1 MPINRP
7 NLKKPPCLSIKST
20 YAGASRPNTNEYLKN
35 NIDTL
40 HNKMRN
46 MPISHFKEAL
56 DVPDYSGMRQ
66 IDLFSMSQGFQLNK
80 NSNDVF
86 IHACR
91 HPPKNQ
97 GKFVGDKFHI
107 SVQKDMMPQAFQV
120 LSGLLFSEDSPVD
133 EWKVTDLEQVDQQA
147 RVSVGAQFTLYIKPD
162 QENSQY
168 SASLLHNI
176 RDFIECLEF
185 RLSKNEIIPGQ
196 CPESDVH
203 PESWRYLSYRN
214 ELRSGRSGSEMQSQ
228 ALREEPFYRLMT
240 E

>member
-7 NLKKPPCLSIKST
+7 NLKKLPCLSIKST

-91 HPPKNQ
+91 HPLRIKANL
-97 GKFVGDKFHI
+97 
-107 SVQKDMMPQAFQV
+107 SVTSF
-120 LSGLLFSEDSPVD
+120 
-133 EWKVTDLEQVDQQA
+133 T
-147 RVSVGAQFTLYIKPD
+147 SVCRRI
-162 QENSQY
+162 
-168 SASLLHNI
+168 
-176 RDFIECLEF
+176 
-185 RLSKNEIIPGQ
+185 
-196 CPESDVH
+196 
-203 PESWRYLSYRN
+203 
-214 ELRSGRSGSEMQSQ
+214 
-228 ALREEPFYRLMT
+228 
-240 E
+240 